1 LTFKY
6 AFDYVKENF
15 KSDEVIC
22 IANLDIFFDY
32 SYEWL
37 NIKSDFFNFNDI
49 NKVLCLSRYEF
60 ININNNNNINYALDK
75 RQLLGSSYDS
85 WIFINNLNKI
95 EDCNFSVGNAPGCDA
110 SISKRFYD
118 SKYKIEP
125 YKNNIYVKED
135 WFEAMS
141 ENMFKILEEKL
152 GWHLCITCNK

>member
-1 LTFKY
+1 MNLIIQYYNDKNLERQKEYDFCLEKNLNNPAITEIHNIIEYETIIPEKFKNNKKLKNILIEYNNTGLIKGRLTFKY

-75 RQLLGSSYDS
+75 
-85 WIFINNLNKI
+85 
-95 EDCNFSVGNAPGCDA
+95 
-110 SISKRFYD
+110 
-118 SKYKIEP
+118 
-125 YKNNIYVKED
+125 
-135 WFEAMS
+135 
-141 ENMFKILEEKL
+141 
-152 GWHLCITCNK
+152 